1 MTNGKQKSK
10 ADRIRDAMSRAEEA
24 AADLL
29 YSAENWS
36 LQNRTMY
43 DVRNHRRDLLRA
55 ARRYS
60 RAMEAITRVRT

>member
-1 MTNGKQKSK
+1 MSTIKSK
-10 ADRIRDAMSRAEEA
+10 AERIRDAMSRAEEA

-60 RAMEAITRVRT
+60 RAMDAITRVRA